1 MKQGETSAKQGSL
14 AIGGN
19 ATGPVVNV
27 NAPEALTVSVAVEQQ
42 IENRLPSFLGKLILV
57 FSEQSLSEYGKGPR
71 RTLPPEVNE
80 KISHNC
86 FPPNHR
92 VIRDFLRYSHLL
104 ERSYQGVEQ
113 RNADAR
119 YLVRRKAGV
128 AYEAEVKLAGELD
141 VIPPI
146 SELEYVRANAS
157 LIVANVI
164 KRLFQDYKLS
174 REAKVEDEIVD
185 LAISLIV
192 ADAIVECEVLERPED
207 ALTA

>member
-27 NAPEALTVSVAVEQQ
+27 NAPEALTVSVAIEQQ

-57 FSEQSLSEYGKGPR
+57 FSEQSLSEYGKGLR
-71 RTLPPEVNE
+71 RPLPAEVID
-80 KISHNC
+80 KINHNY
-86 FPPNHR
+86 FPPDHR

-104 ERSYQGVEQ
+104 ERSYRGVEQ

-128 AYEAEVKLAGELD
+128 AYEAEVELAGGLEL
-141 VIPPI
+141 IPPL
-146 SELEYVRANAS
+146 SKLDYVRANAS

-164 KRLFQDYKLS
+164 KRLIQDYKS
-174 REAKVEDEIVD
+174 TCEVRVEEEIVD
-185 LAISLIV
+185 LAITLVV
-192 ADAIVECEVLERPED
+192 ADAIVECEVLERPQV